1 MDAILDW
8 ISGHDVVLGW
18 LFAVS
23 ALMFIGS
30 LIVVPWLVIRIPSD
44 YFLDRRHFVDRW
56 RPHHPWVRT
65 ALLASKNTF
74 GGVLVLAGVAML
86 IFPGQGLLTI
96 FVGLMF
102 LDFPGKLALERW
114 LINKPPVIRTIN
126 WMRRKAGRPPLEL
139 PKSTLTSGES

>member
-23 ALMFIGS
+23 LLMFLGS
-30 LIVVPWLVIRIPSD
+30 LIAVPWLVIRIPSD

-56 RPHHPWVRT
+56 QPHHPWLRM

-74 GGVLVLAGVAML
+74 GGVLVLAGAVML

-102 LDFPGKLALERW
+102 LDFPGKLALEWW
-114 LINKPPVIRTIN
+114 LIKKPPVIRSIN
-126 WMRRKAGRPPLEL
+126 WMRKKAGRSPLEL